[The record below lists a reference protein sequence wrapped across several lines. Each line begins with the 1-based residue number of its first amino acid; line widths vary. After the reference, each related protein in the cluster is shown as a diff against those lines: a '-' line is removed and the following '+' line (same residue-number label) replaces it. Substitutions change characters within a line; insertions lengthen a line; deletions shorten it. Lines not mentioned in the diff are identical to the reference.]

1 MIAPQAD
8 ELPMERTTALRI
20 EQSVRR
26 FLKIPVGRIS
36 KTPEVLAAL
45 AAKRNRAMEQM
56 EQNILQEAL
65 TEWHACL
72 QKGDVSRP
80 RITGSKREWGRIGM
94 EFRTALHKFK
104 SEFDRT

>member
-8 ELPMERTTALRI
+8 ELQMERSTGLRI

-26 FLKIPVGRIS
+26 FL

-45 AAKRNRAMEQM
+45 AAKRNRAMDQM